1 MEKSKIEYL
10 VQIVDSK
17 EMGGG
22 DDEELQATITK
33 AKIEKKT

>member
-1 MEKSKIEYL
+1 LKEDEETTC
-10 VQIVDSK
+10 

-33 AKIEKKT
+33 ANIEKKPKVNFH